1 MGVASLHPSY
11 YLAGEPVL
19 SDSRRIDFSRAS
31 PLDLFEQ
38 PARAKKR
45 EAMKSKR
52 SALRCLS
59 LCSLLWI
66 LSSAGARAATDTSV
80 VEKAKAEGEVV
91 LYTAW
96 GLDTVQ
102 ALQKAFAKKY
112 PFIKFEARRT
122 GSERLLTITINEQ
135 KQKIFRADVFSGS
148 HLAMINHK
156 KAGHLQKYLSDEQRA
171 FPKEFKDPDGFW
183 TAFYM
188 DTRVLAYNT
197 RMAARD
203 DLPKTYADLLLPK
216 WKSKMAMDDAD
227 YILYGSLLE
236 IMGRERGSSFMK
248 KLAQQDLIIRS
259 GHSLL
264 TQLLIAG
271 EFPIYLDGFGSNIE
285 KFKAQG
291 APIDWVA
298 LEPVIVSLNPVGM
311 AINAPHPNSARL
323 LVDFLLSKEGQEV
336 GRSVAKI
343 PARPEVEPPYPRLTK
358 GLKLFPVPLSV
369 ADRYGEIVKEFR
381 EIFLK

>member
-1 MGVASLHPSY
+1 MLVWSIA
-11 YLAGEPVL
+11 
-19 SDSRRIDFSRAS
+19 SDS
-31 PLDLFEQ
+31 
-38 PARAKKR
+38 AR
-45 EAMKSKR
+45 
-52 SALRCLS
+52 
-59 LCSLLWI
+59 
-66 LSSAGARAATDTSV
+66 GATDGTV
-80 VEKAKAEGEVV
+80 VEKARAEGQAV

-102 ALQKAFAKKY
+102 ALTAAFGKKY
-112 PFIKFEARRT
+112 PFIKLDVLRT
-122 GSERLLTITINEQ
+122 GSERLLTITIAEH
-135 KQKIFRADVFSGS
+135 KQKVFRADVFSGS

-156 KAGHLQKYLSDEQRA
+156 KLGHLEKYLSTEQQA
-171 FPKEFKDPDGFW
+171 FPKAYKDPDGYW

-197 RMAARD
+197 RMLARENA
-203 DLPKTYADLLLPK
+203 PKTYEDLLLAK

-236 IMGRERGSSFMK
+236 MMGRERGLLFAK
-248 KLAQQDLIIRS
+248 KLAQQDLIIRG
-259 GHSLL
+259 GHPLL
-264 TQLLIAG
+264 AQLLIGG

-285 KFKAQG
+285 RFKAQG

-311 AINAPHPNSARL
+311 AASAPHPNSAKL

-336 GRSVAKI
+336 GRSVGKI
-343 PARPEVEPPYPRLTK
+343 PARPEVEPPYPRLTQ
-358 GLKLFPVPLSV
+358 GLKLFPVPLTV

>member
-1 MGVASLHPSY
+1 MRRKYKA
-11 YLAGEPVL
+11 L
-19 SDSRRIDFSRAS
+19 SG
-31 PLDLFEQ
+31 
-38 PARAKKR
+38 
-45 EAMKSKR
+45 
-52 SALRCLS
+52 SALCLA
-59 LCSLLWI
+59 LWI
-66 LSSAGARAATDTSV
+66 SAGTSAWPAADPGV

-112 PFIKFEARRT
+112 PFIKFEVRRT
-122 GSERLLTITINEQ
+122 GSERLLTITITEH
-135 KQKIFRADVFSGS
+135 KQKLFRADVFSGS

-156 KAGHLQKYLSDEQRA
+156 KAGHLQRYVSAEQRT
-171 FPKEFKDPDGFW
+171 FPKEFKDPDGYW

-197 RMAARD
+197 RSLARED
-203 DLPKTYADLLLPK
+203 APKTYEDLLRAK
-216 WKSKMAMDDAD
+216 WKGKMAMDDAD

-236 IMGRERGSSFMK
+236 MMGRERGLAYLK

-271 EFPIYLDGFGSNIE
+271 DFPIYLDGFGSNIE
-285 KFKAQG
+285 KFKAQR
-291 APIDWVA
+291 APIDWAA

-311 AINAPHPNSARL
+311 AVNAPHPNAARL
-323 LVDFLLSKEGQEV
+323 LVDFLLSREGQEI
-336 GRSVAKI
+336 GRDLAKI

-358 GLKLFPVPLSV
+358 GLKLFPVPVSV

>member
-1 MGVASLHPSY
+1 MSLKRNATGW
-11 YLAGEPVL
+11 LAL
-19 SDSRRIDFSRAS
+19 
-31 PLDLFEQ
+31 
-38 PARAKKR
+38 
-45 EAMKSKR
+45 
-52 SALRCLS
+52 CL
-59 LCSLLWI
+59 LLWNI
-66 LSSAGARAATDTSV
+66 SVHRAAAATDGGI

-102 ALQKAFAKKY
+102 AIQKAFAKKY
-112 PFIKFEARRT
+112 PFIKFEVRRT
-122 GSERLLTITINEQ
+122 GSERLLTITITEH
-135 KQKIFRADVFSGS
+135 KQKLFRADVFSGS

-156 KAGHLQKYLSDEQRA
+156 KAGHLQKYLSAEQRA
-171 FPKEFKDPDGFW
+171 FPKEYKDADGFW

-197 RMAARD
+197 RQLSREDAPR
-203 DLPKTYADLLLPK
+203 TYEDLLLAK
-216 WKSKMAMDDAD
+216 WKGKMAMDDAD

-236 IMGRERGSSFMK
+236 MMGRERGLSFMK
-248 KLAQQDLIIRS
+248 RLAQQDLIIRS

-291 APIDWVA
+291 APLDWVA

-311 AINAPHPNSARL
+311 AVNAPHPNSARL

-336 GRSVAKI
+336 GRNVAKI
-343 PARPEVEPPYPRLTK
+343 PARTEVEPPYPRLTK
-358 GLKLFPVPLSV
+358 GLKLFPVPLAV

>member
-1 MGVASLHPSY
+1 MN
-11 YLAGEPVL
+11 
-19 SDSRRIDFSRAS
+19 SRRNVFSW
-31 PLDLFEQ
+31 L
-38 PARAKKR
+38 
-45 EAMKSKR
+45 
-52 SALRCLS
+52 ALCL
-59 LCSLLWI
+59 LLWSI
-66 LSSAGARAATDTSV
+66 SSESARAATDGSV

-102 ALQKAFAKKY
+102 AIQKAFAKKY
-112 PFIKFEARRT
+112 PFIKFDVRRT
-122 GSERLLTITINEQ
+122 GSERLLTITITEH

-156 KAGHLQKYLSDEQRA
+156 KVGHLQKYLSAEQRA
-171 FPKEFKDPDGFW
+171 FPKEYKDADGFW

-197 RMAARD
+197 RLLARED
-203 DLPKTYADLLLPK
+203 APKTYEDLLLAK

-227 YILYGSLLE
+227 YIMYGSLLE
-236 IMGRERGSSFMK
+236 MMGRERGLSFMK

-264 TQLLIAG
+264 TQLLIGG

-311 AINAPHPNSARL
+311 AVNAPHPNSAQTPGGIP
-323 LVDFLLSKEGQEV
+323 LVQ
-336 GRSVAKI
+336 GR
-343 PARPEVEPPYPRLTK
+343 ARSRQK
-358 GLKLFPVPLSV
+358 RRKNSR
-369 ADRYGEIVKEFR
+369 ADQKWSRPIR
-381 EIFLK
+381 D

>member
-1 MGVASLHPSY
+1 VNL
-11 YLAGEPVL
+11 
-19 SDSRRIDFSRAS
+19 
-31 PLDLFEQ
+31 
-38 PARAKKR
+38 
-45 EAMKSKR
+45 KR
-52 SALRCLS
+52 SALLWLG
-59 LCSLLWI
+59 LCSLLWN
-66 LSSAGARAATDTSV
+66 SYVANARAATDPSV
-80 VEKAKAEGEVV
+80 VAKAKTEGEVV

-102 ALQKAFAKKY
+102 ELQKAFARKY
-112 PFIKFEARRT
+112 PFIKLDVLRT
-122 GSERLLTITINEQ
+122 GSERLLTITIAEHKKNL
-135 KQKIFRADVFSGS
+135 FRADVFSGS

-156 KAGHLQKYLSDEQRA
+156 KLGHLQKYISPEQQA
-171 FPKEFKDPDGFW
+171 FPKDYKDAGGYW

-197 RMAARD
+197 RLLARED
-203 DLPKTYADLLLPK
+203 VPKTYDDLLLSK
-216 WKSKMAMDDAD
+216 WKGKMAMDDAD

-236 IMGRERGSSFMK
+236 MMGRERGLSFAK
-248 KLAQQDLIIRS
+248 KLTQQDLIIRG
-259 GHSLL
+259 GHPLL
-264 TQLLIAG
+264 TQLLIGG

-285 KFKAQG
+285 RFKAQG

-311 AINAPHPNSARL
+311 ATNAPHPNAAKL

-358 GLKLFPVPLSV
+358 GLKLFPVPLAV

>member
-1 MGVASLHPSY
+1 MKEGVPTTKMRRARRKRTTLFWLALGLSLW
-11 YLAGEPVL
+11 
-19 SDSRRIDFSRAS
+19 RIDGAGAGAAMDNS
-31 PLDLFEQ
+31 LV
-38 PARAKKR
+38 ARAK
-45 EAMKSKR
+45 
-52 SALRCLS
+52 
-59 LCSLLWI
+59 
-66 LSSAGARAATDTSV
+66 T
-80 VEKAKAEGEVV
+80 EGELV

-102 ALQKAFAKKY
+102 ELQKAFGRKY
-112 PFIKFEARRT
+112 PFIKLDVLRT
-122 GSERLLTITINEQ
+122 GSERLLTITIAEHKKNL
-135 KQKIFRADVFSGS
+135 FRADVLSGS

-156 KAGHLQKYLSDEQRA
+156 KLGHLQKYISGEQPA
-171 FPKEFKDPDGFW
+171 FPKEYKDPDGYW

-188 DTRVLAYNT
+188 DTRVLAYST
-197 RMAARD
+197 RMLARENA
-203 DLPKTYADLLLPK
+203 PKSYDDLLLPK
-216 WKSKMAMDDAD
+216 WKGKMAMDDAD

-236 IMGRERGSSFMK
+236 MMGRERGLSFAK
-248 KLAQQDLIIRS
+248 KLAQQDLIIRG
-259 GHSLL
+259 GHPLL

-298 LEPVIVSLNPVGM
+298 LEPVIVSLNPVGI
-311 AINAPHPNSARL
+311 AANAPHPASAKL
-323 LVDFLLSKEGQEV
+323 MIDFLLSKEGQEV

-343 PARPEVEPPYPRLTK
+343 PSRPEVEPSYPRLTK
-358 GLKLFPVPLSV
+358 GLKLFPVPISV

>member
-1 MGVASLHPSY
+1 MNRNLRALGG
-11 YLAGEPVL
+11 LAL
-19 SDSRRIDFSRAS
+19 CLMLWSDFDTSAWSAV
-31 PLDLFEQ
+31 
-38 PARAKKR
+38 
-45 EAMKSKR
+45 EA
-52 SALRCLS
+52 
-59 LCSLLWI
+59 
-66 LSSAGARAATDTSV
+66 SV

-102 ALQKAFAKKY
+102 AIQKAFAKKY

-122 GSERLLTITINEQ
+122 GSERLLTITITEH
-135 KQKIFRADVFSGS
+135 KQKLFRADVFSGS

-156 KAGHLQKYLSDEQRA
+156 KAGHLQKYLSAEQRA
-171 FPKEFKDPDGFW
+171 FPKEYKDADGYW

-197 RMAARD
+197 RQLARED
-203 DLPKTYADLLLPK
+203 APKTYEDLLLAK
-216 WKSKMAMDDAD
+216 WKGKMAMDDAD

-236 IMGRERGSSFMK
+236 MMGRERGISFMK
-248 KLAQQDLIIRS
+248 RLAQQDLIIRS

-291 APIDWVA
+291 APLDWVA

-311 AINAPHPNSARL
+311 AVNAPHPNSARL
-323 LVDFLLSKEGQEV
+323 LVEFLLSKEGQEL
-336 GRSVAKI
+336 GKSVAKI
-343 PARPEVEPPYPRLTK
+343 PARTEVEPPYPRLTK
-358 GLKLFPVPLSV
+358 GLKLFPVPMAV

>member
-1 MGVASLHPSY
+1 MNSKIRALGG
-11 YLAGEPVL
+11 LA
-19 SDSRRIDFSRAS
+19 
-31 PLDLFEQ
+31 
-38 PARAKKR
+38 
-45 EAMKSKR
+45 
-52 SALRCLS
+52 
-59 LCSLLWI
+59 LCVLLWSI
-66 LSSAGARAATDTSV
+66 CSASARAATDGGI
-80 VEKAKAEGEVV
+80 VEKAKTEGEVV

-102 ALQKAFAKKY
+102 AIQKAFAKKY
-112 PFIKFEARRT
+112 PFIKFEVRRT
-122 GSERLLTITINEQ
+122 GSERLLTITTTEH
-135 KQKIFRADVFSGS
+135 KQKLFRADVFSGS

-156 KAGHLQKYLSDEQRA
+156 KAGHLQKYLSAEQRA
-171 FPKEFKDPDGFW
+171 FPKEYKDADGFW

-197 RMAARD
+197 RQLSREDAPR
-203 DLPKTYADLLLPK
+203 TYEDLLLSK
-216 WKSKMAMDDAD
+216 WKGKMAMDDAD

-236 IMGRERGSSFMK
+236 MMGRERGLSFMK
-248 KLAQQDLIIRS
+248 RLAQQDLIIRS

-291 APIDWVA
+291 APLDWVA

-311 AINAPHPNSARL
+311 AVNAPHPNSARL
-323 LVDFLLSKEGQEV
+323 LVDFLLSKEGQEL
-336 GRSVAKI
+336 GKSVAKI
-343 PARPEVEPPYPRLTK
+343 PARTEVEPPYPRLTK

>member
-1 MGVASLHPSY
+1 MKLTKKFAVSWALFLLMSF
-11 YLAGEPVL
+11 V
-19 SDSRRIDFSRAS
+19 FS
-31 PLDLFEQ
+31 EI
-38 PARAKKR
+38 AK
-45 EAMKSKR
+45 
-52 SALRCLS
+52 
-59 LCSLLWI
+59 
-66 LSSAGARAATDTSV
+66 AATDGSV

-102 ALQKAFAKKY
+102 AIQKAFAKKY
-112 PFIKFEARRT
+112 PFIKFDVRRT
-122 GSERLLTITINEQ
+122 GSERLLNIAITEH

-156 KAGHLQKYLSDEQRA
+156 KVGHLQKYLSAEQRP
-171 FPKEFKDPDGFW
+171 FPKEYKDADGFW

-197 RMAARD
+197 RMVNREE
-203 DLPKTYADLLLPK
+203 LPKTYEDLLLAK

-227 YILYGSLLE
+227 YILYGSLIE
-236 IMGRERGSSFMK
+236 MMGRERGLAFMK
-248 KLAQQDLIIRS
+248 KLSQQDLIIRS

-264 TQLLIAG
+264 TQLLIGG

-285 KFKAQG
+285 KFKFQG

-298 LEPVIVSLNPVGM
+298 LEPVIVSLNPVGL
-311 AINAPHPNSARL
+311 AVNAPHPASARL
-323 LVDFLLSKEGQEV
+323 LLDFLLSKEGQEIGWTV
-336 GRSVAKI
+336 GKL
-343 PARPEVEPPYPRLTK
+343 PARADVEAPFPRLTK
-358 GLKLFPVPLSV
+358 GLKLFPVPLAV
-369 ADRYGEIVKEFR
+369 AERYGEIVKEFR